1 MRSLRRRTATAP
13 VLVALAIVLAACSPP
28 ARQESTGRPESD
40 PSADSELTTDSS
52 EAPGT
57 TASAAALAPGSSS
70 ASPGVAAT
78 SRRSGSG
85 STAPT
90 ARGSK
95 AAPPRGATSVDPGV
109 PNGGFTYQGVTDK
122 EITVAFHWNKDDCGT
137 DVNAAL
143 TNFSTND
150 QVTIETYVEYVNR
163 HANDGTLMDGYPIN
177 LHGRRIKPVFVASG
191 GADPSCRAQNR
202 AAAITIT
209 EEAKA
214 FAAVA
219 NTLSFDEDQVAPL
232 VAQGKVMHFGSA
244 FFSERDFY
252 AKHDPYLWSLYGTG
266 TVMVR
271 HLADY
276 MTQRLTKVNP
286 PNHNRFKPADRVYGL
301 LRADNVASKQVA
313 DELKGFLGSAVNIKS
328 EQTYPT
334 DFSQAQAASNAAIAR
349 FQADGVNTIIMLTDP
364 VTPIFFTKTAEA
376 QRYRPDYVGSSFGY
390 QDVATALGNYEPN
403 QAVNFFGV
411 SDFGPESQGSATEQ
425 LESRP
430 YAKAY
435 REVRGKD
442 AAISSDA
449 VAWYATFAS
458 LVWGISAAGP
468 NLTPDTVKA
477 GLYSKVT
484 AFRPTNYRI
493 DFVPGRH
500 GAIDDFGLFE
510 YNPAAQDPRDKTNT
524 TTNQRRGKA
533 IFYECSTP
541 ISGNNQ
547 CQGTPRRYRT
557 GQRL

>member
-1 MRSLRRRTATAP
+1 
-13 VLVALAIVLAACSPP
+13 
-28 ARQESTGRPESD
+28 
-40 PSADSELTTDSS
+40 
-52 EAPGT
+52 
-57 TASAAALAPGSSS
+57 
-70 ASPGVAAT
+70 
-78 SRRSGSG
+78 
-85 STAPT
+85 
-90 ARGSK
+90 
-95 AAPPRGATSVDPGV
+95 V

-137 DVNAAL
+137 DVNATL
-143 TNFSTND
+143 TNFSTRD
-150 QVTIETYVEYVNR
+150 QASIETYVEYVNR
-163 HANDGTLMDGYPIN
+163 HGNDGTLMDGYPIN
-177 LHGRRIKPVFVASG
+177 LHGRRIKPVFVSSG

-209 EEAKA
+209 DEAKA

-244 FFSERDFY
+244 FFSEKDFY

-266 TVMVR
+266 TVMVK

-276 MTQRLTKVNP
+276 MTQRLVKVNP
-286 PNHNRFKPADRVYGL
+286 PNHDRIKPADRVYGL

-313 DELKGFLGSAVNIKS
+313 EEFKAFLGSAVSIKS

-349 FQADGVNTIIMLTDP
+349 FQADGVNTIVMLTDP

-376 QRYRPDYVGSSFGY
+376 QGFRPDYLGSSFGY
-390 QDVATALGNYEPN
+390 QDVATAIGNYEPA
-403 QAVNFFGV
+403 QARNFFGV
-411 SDFGPESQGSATEQ
+411 SDFGPESQGSKTEQ

-430 YAKAY
+430 YAKAF
-435 REVRGKD
+435 REVRGAD
-442 AAISSDA
+442 AEVPADA

-458 LVWGISAAGP
+458 LVWGVSAAGP
-468 NLTPDTVKA
+468 NLTPVTVKA
-477 GLYSKVT
+477 GLYAKVT

-500 GAIDDFGLFE
+500 GAIDDFALWE
-510 YNPAAQDPRDKTNT
+510 YNPDAQDPRDSPNT

-541 ISGNNQ
+541 ISGNAQ
-547 CQGTPRRYRT
+547 CKGTPRRYRT